1 MVHQYGKEPLDILQ
15 GQLIAVTSAA
25 KDDTLVGATS
35 TEKLL
40 ESIVDPA
47 MGVLLDVDSGG
58 GIGATNGLGDGL
70 ADPEAPTFC

>member
-1 MVHQYGKEPLDILQ
+1 M
-15 GQLIAVTSAA
+15 
-25 KDDTLVGATS
+25 DDTLVGATS

-47 MGVLLDVDSGG
+47 NGVLLDVASGG